1 MEVVSIIMSFN
12 FLGHLSETEKKS
24 GAREADE
31 LIQKIG
37 WTVEVQTGPALFK
50 CPM

>member
-31 LIQKIG
+31 LIQKT
-37 WTVEVQTGPALFK
+37 WLD
-50 CPM
+50 C